1 MRDEQR
7 SHQNHNGTDRG
18 NRSEVA
24 STTNRDTTIGMED
37 IDDDGRGSVKSLKES
52 PIKQKEPTMS
62 KFSAMDFMP
71 QNLEDYTAPKL
82 VNESLSKTVNSSA
95 ATKPSGSK

>member
-1 MRDEQR
+1 
-7 SHQNHNGTDRG
+7 
-18 NRSEVA
+18 
-24 STTNRDTTIGMED
+24 
-37 IDDDGRGSVKSLKES
+37 
-52 PIKQKEPTMS
+52 MS

-95 ATKPSGSK
+95 ATKPSVSK